1 MPQSSAALKE
11 HAPFVSL
18 EVIEGRNRPSTTSN
32 HAINADGV
40 GTFELS
46 DVSISYGSE
55 TVLAGVDL
63 TVPAGLT
70 TALIGPSGC
79 GKSTLLRC
87 LNRMNDELTDVHVGG
102 RITLDGHDINA
113 VGTDLTALR
122 MQVGQIFQRHNPFPF
137 SIYDNIAF
145 GPRLQ
150 GLRKGSTL
158 DGLVERSLRMAALWD
173 EVKDKLSDSAFAL
186 SGGQQQRLCIA
197 RTLAMRPKV
206 LLMDEPCS
214 ALDPLSTAQVEETI
228 RGLEGSVTI
237 VIVTHQ
243 MQQAARIAHQTAF
256 VLRDDTDEPGC
267 LVEVGPTEQLFS
279 NPRDKRTQDYLTG
292 CFG

>member
-1 MPQSSAALKE
+1 MPQSSAVLKE
-11 HAPFVSL
+11 HASFVSF
-18 EVIEGRNRPSTTSN
+18 EVIEGRKSPSNTPR
-32 HAINADGV
+32 HAINANGL

-46 DVSISYGSE
+46 DVSISYGNE

-63 TVPAGLT
+63 NIPAGLT

-87 LNRMNDELTDVHVGG
+87 LNRMNDELTNVHVGG
-102 RITLDGHDINA
+102 HITLDGHDINA
-113 VGTDLTALR
+113 PGTDLTALR

-150 GLRKGSTL
+150 GVGKGSAL
-158 DGLVERSLRMAALWD
+158 DELVEQSLRMAALWD

-214 ALDPLSTAQVEETI
+214 ALDPISTAQVEETI

-256 VLRDDTDEPGC
+256 VLRDDTDAPGC
-267 LVEVGPTEQLFS
+267 LVEVSPTAQLFS
-279 NPRDKRTQDYLTG
+279 NPQDKRTQDYLTG